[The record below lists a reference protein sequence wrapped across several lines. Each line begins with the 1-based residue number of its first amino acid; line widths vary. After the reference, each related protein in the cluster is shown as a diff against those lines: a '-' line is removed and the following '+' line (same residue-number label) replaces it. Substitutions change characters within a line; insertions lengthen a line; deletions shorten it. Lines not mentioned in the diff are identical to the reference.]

1 MKIIFE
7 KKKLSKF
14 TVNKRSLGFVPT
26 MGGIHEG
33 HMSLIKRSINECKMT
48 IVSIFVNKQQFNNK
62 KDFIK
67 YPRVFKSDISKLK
80 KLKIDIL
87 YLPKDKDIYP
97 EGHNK
102 KIKISLFKKK
112 LCGKFRTG
120 HFEGVA
126 DVIDRFIKIINPS
139 KIYFGE
145 KDFQQLKIL
154 EDFIK
159 KNHSNCEV
167 VPCKTIREGNG
178 IAYSTRNNLLNNKEK
193 MVASKIYKL
202 IKKNKKKLIQKK
214 IKVNKIKNIIYS
226 MNIKKIDYVEIINI
240 NKIIKPFKK
249 GPKYKIFLSY
259 YLNKTRLIDNI

>member
-1 MKIIFE
+1 MKIILG

-14 TVNKRSLGFVPT
+14 THNKKSIGFVPT

-33 HMSLIKRSINECKMT
+33 HISLIKRSINECKNTM
-48 IVSIFVNKQQFNNK
+48 VSIFVNKQQFNNR
-62 KDFIK
+62 KDFVK
-67 YPRVFKSDISKLK
+67 YPRVLKRDIIKLK

-97 EGHNK
+97 DGYNK
-102 KIKISLFKKK
+102 KIKISSFKKK
-112 LCGKFRTG
+112 LCGRFRTR

-145 KDFQQLKIL
+145 KDLQQLKIL

-159 KNHSNCEV
+159 KNHPSCKV
-167 VPCKTIREGNG
+167 VPCKTIREKNG
-178 IAYSTRNNLLNNKEK
+178 IACSSRNILLNNIEK
-193 MVASKIYKL
+193 NIASKVFRL
-202 IKKNKKKLIQKK
+202 IKSNKKKLIQKK
-214 IKVNKIKNIIYS
+214 IKVYEIKNILYS
-226 MNIKKIDYVEIINI
+226 MKVKKIDYIEILNI

-249 GPKYKIFLSY
+249 IVKYKIFFAY